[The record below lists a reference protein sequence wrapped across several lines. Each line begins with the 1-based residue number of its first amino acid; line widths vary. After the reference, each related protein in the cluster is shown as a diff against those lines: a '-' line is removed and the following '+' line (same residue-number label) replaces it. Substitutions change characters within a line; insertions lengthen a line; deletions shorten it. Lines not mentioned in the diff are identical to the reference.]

1 MLSVVQ
7 ILLIGVLF
15 VPTIR
20 AEQGG
25 YSAIDYYSDD
35 YVDLSDTDLDGMS
48 IMPVSCVNY
57 MNGNLIKF
65 QMFNNKYNFQ
75 CHSNA
80 IGTYVTSISHY
91 MRVHFNYLS
100 LIKGSEFELPSDVG
114 YLNCVQLRQSN
125 NGDGDGDG
133 EDEDEQTLYA
143 RIGCLERKTYTSTKL
158 ALRVYTDKKCS
169 QAYDDGQTTDE
180 RATNGYILN
189 GVNFDTQVSFRPKFY
204 SCETCKPRAISSGF
218 SRYGTPWY
226 DDDAAAKYSWF
237 DDWIDDYVTTDDA
250 YGNVQEY
257 VNNKQQYGK
266 YDDDDFYTVDDDDG
280 DDERRQL
287 TVRKFTPVPDELE
300 KFKKEF
306 DEEQH
311 RELYYDDQTDDAIQN
326 WDMCTKLY
334 KYSLWCDR
342 TCRSTDNFRIDE
354 WSSPDLLLLGV
365 MCALLISTMAILLT
379 NRYRTFEHASV
390 YADDNDA
397 PDLGVPPVTVGT
409 VFFAILVCIGVM
421 AWLRLVNGTL
431 VMASLWCVVLLAW
444 LVNVTFF
451 GEKKEVDSKQE
462 NYTLT

>member
-1 MLSVVQ
+1 MRSTLLPLMLSVVQ

-125 NGDGDGDG
+125 NGDGDGED

-300 KFKKEF
+300 VRTYRA
-306 DEEQH
+306 H
-311 RELYYDDQTDDAIQN
+311 ILYLIHTTYIKPLENLSIHVIYVTHSIQ
-326 WDMCTKLY
+326 K
-334 KYSLWCDR
+334 
-342 TCRSTDNFRIDE
+342 
-354 WSSPDLLLLGV
+354 
-365 MCALLISTMAILLT
+365 T
-379 NRYRTFEHASV
+379 NSM
-390 YADDNDA
+390 N
-397 PDLGVPPVTVGT
+397 
-409 VFFAILVCIGVM
+409 M
-421 AWLRLVNGTL
+421 
-431 VMASLWCVVLLAW
+431 
-444 LVNVTFF
+444 
-451 GEKKEVDSKQE
+451 
-462 NYTLT
+462 